1 MPEYAAKECAKSDR
15 LAMTRKETVI
25 NVEEVNGRSYETRKM
40 PVIERNQVVGVA
52 GIVRDIT
59 ERPDAP

>member
-25 NVEEVNGRSYETRKM
+25 NVEKVAGRSYETRKI
-40 PVIERNQVVGVA
+40 PVMEKGSVVGVA
-52 GIVRDIT
+52 GIVREIYT
-59 ERPDAP
+59 AQ